1 MVITGLLLL
10 GLYGVAL
17 VPPLWLM
24 WQGWLDAK
32 WALGWDAGVLL
43 LLWLQYRSLDSL
55 ALRASRAALVGTDE
69 APELHR
75 ALEKLASLADI
86 PKPCAAIVWSDVPD
100 AFATGRNPERST
112 VAITRGLVSTL
123 EPEELEAVL
132 AHELSHVAN
141 RDGAVMT
148 FASFPALSL
157 REVIRGAS
165 LKLWV
170 FGFPLMLLVCLSYV
184 VGLGIMLTISRCREY
199 TADRGAVLL
208 TGAPEQLMSA
218 LQKIA
223 GRIAEIPSADLR
235 QVASMSAFFIVP
247 TNLRALTHPPLEKRL
262 ARLAEMSRELGK
274 PVPPAS
280 DLEAKAGNAL
290 TVLVSFVLAF
300 AVFVVV
306 GLLLI
311 R

>member
-1 MVITGLLLL
+1 MRRRACGRDLTLSGRMVITGLLLL

-132 AHELSHVAN
+132 APELSHVAN
-141 RDGAVMT
+141 RDG
-148 FASFPALSL
+148 
-157 REVIRGAS
+157 
-165 LKLWV
+165 
-170 FGFPLMLLVCLSYV
+170 
-184 VGLGIMLTISRCREY
+184 
-199 TADRGAVLL
+199 
-208 TGAPEQLMSA
+208 A

-300 AVFVVV
+300 
-306 GLLLI
+306 
-311 R
+311 